1 VRAPALVL
9 MHALIWGRGSRTQ
22 PSRLGSLN
30 RCGAGTSISTNLLQN
45 QCLLNELRIGLR
57 WSWCNSIRFNTQI
70 CALKD
75 FSFTRLVSY
84 RIYRNSSQSD
94 SGESQHRSKHI
105 QCGPAKNFIIGCG
118 SQGFLVFFFIGGY
131 GAFIYLMLR

>member
-57 WSWCNSIRFNTQI
+57 FMQFHT
-70 CALKD
+70 
-75 FSFTRLVSY
+75 V
-84 RIYRNSSQSD
+84 
-94 SGESQHRSKHI
+94 QHS
-105 QCGPAKNFIIGCG
+105 
-118 SQGFLVFFFIGGY
+118 FFIGGY
-131 GAFIYLMLR
+131 GAFIYLTLR